1 MYNLFSQMALA
12 EAARIGARCVVHE
25 GFPYKVSFNRVLLIA
40 LINDIDMAYTVRNA
54 NGPLAKTNYER
65 GRMTVSEFITE
76 AVAALS
82 KYSNL

>member
-40 LINDIDMAYTVRNA
+40 LINDTDMAYTVRNA
-54 NGPLAKTNYER
+54 NGQLAKANYET

-82 KYSNL
+82 KYSRL

>member
-40 LINDIDMAYTVRNA
+40 LINDTDMAYTVKNA
-54 NGPLAKTNYER
+54 NGPLAKANYET